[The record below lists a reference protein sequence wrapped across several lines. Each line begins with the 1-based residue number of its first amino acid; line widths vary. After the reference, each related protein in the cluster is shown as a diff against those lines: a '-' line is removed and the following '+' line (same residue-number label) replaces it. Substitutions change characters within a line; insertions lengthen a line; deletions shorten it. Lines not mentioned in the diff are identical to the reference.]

1 MQEAE
6 VNHEIVRRPMPKMKL
21 SGAGARN
28 CIQPEIPV
36 GAAEGC
42 DLLILETKSKDRS
55 VPQLL
60 HGDAGDPDF
69 FQPCCRFMSG
79 PFD

>member
-6 VNHEIVRRPMPKMKL
+6 VNHEIVRRPMPQANL
-21 SGAGARN
+21 LGASTQN
-28 CIQPEIPV
+28 CIQPEISV

-42 DLLILETKSKDRS
+42 DLLIVKTKSKDRS

-60 HGDAGDPDF
+60 GN
-69 FQPCCRFMSG
+69 
-79 PFD
+79 